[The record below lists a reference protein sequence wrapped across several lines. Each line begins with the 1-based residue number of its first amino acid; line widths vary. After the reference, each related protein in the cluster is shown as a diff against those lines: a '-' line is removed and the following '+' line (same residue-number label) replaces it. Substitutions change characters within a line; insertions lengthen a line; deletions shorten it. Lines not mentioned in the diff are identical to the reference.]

1 MQYGASYSIG
11 IFGPTISRLR
21 RKDRIEDDEM
31 EDVKAKE
38 AGWGGREYLLM
49 EAMTSADDVFPS

>member
-1 MQYGASYSIG
+1 VQYGASYSIG

-38 AGWGGREYLLM
+38 AGWGGREGG
-49 EAMTSADDVFPS
+49 DDVSR